1 MMNFLT
7 TSYEHLFKAALA
19 LTLVCLSAYL
29 ARRRWEDRRA
39 KKKLAE
45 AVKLE
50 LNVPMSLHPVI
61 DPDVCI
67 GSGSCIQACPEG
79 QILGLIDGVATLVNA
94 SKLHRPWPVRGRVP
108 GQRDQAGLRL
118 GRARRRPPR
127 D

>member
-1 MMNFLT
+1 MMDFLT

-19 LTLVCLSAYL
+19 LTVLSLSVYL
-29 ARRRWEDRRA
+29 LRRRWEDRRA

-67 GSGSCIQACPEG
+67 GSGSCLSAHPGAPGRGPSQGDHRSRPR
-79 QILGLIDGVATLVNA
+79 LG
-94 SKLHRPWPVRGRVP
+94 SRGR
-108 GQRDQAGLRL
+108 GDCRSGTRGD
-118 GRARRRPPR
+118 
-127 D
+127 